1 MQLTALAL
9 WLNTAFAGFD
19 EAVATAI
26 HQLYVAAGWFFT
38 PFLTFI
44 SLLGK
49 GAGRSTAAAA
59 AAEPGDGRRR
69 TLVIDGANFS
79 TMDGLFREF
88 NRLFDVGP
96 DEAVHSLDALND
108 LLGGGIGKIPAG
120 ARLHIRW
127 LNSEKSREDF
137 GYGATVIYYEKLLR
151 RCHPNN
157 RPRMEALLAE
167 ARRGEGE
174 TLFEKLTALIART
187 DTGHDC
193 TLSLE

>member
-1 MQLTALAL
+1 M
-9 WLNTAFAGFD
+9 
-19 EAVATAI
+19 
-26 HQLYVAAGWFFT
+26 
-38 PFLTFI
+38 
-44 SLLGK
+44 
-49 GAGRSTAAAA
+49 
-59 AAEPGDGRRR
+59 
-69 TLVIDGANFS
+69 
-79 TMDGLFREF
+79 
-88 NRLFDVGP
+88 
-96 DEAVHSLDALND
+96 HSLDALND
-108 LLGGGIGKIPAG
+108 LLGGIGKIPAG